1 MIAKEK
7 LDVNRRN
14 KMKIEF
20 CNGLRSQIC
29 EKEQQRIAER
39 NAFFEEGV
47 RMEEEA
53 RLRRLRLEDAKTRKM
68 VELR

>member
-7 LDVNRRN
+7 SEDNRRN

-20 CNGLRSQIC
+20 CNGLRRQIC

-47 RMEEEA
+47 RLEEEA

-68 VELR
+68 AELK